1 MLKSA
6 SFACAVLLLGG
17 CALLDHDGPSGCD
30 GRQTRTANPNGSVLV
45 AAEPVASVSQPPE
58 PGASAPGRSPSA
70 ANAGCR

>member
-17 CALLDHDGPSGCD
+17 CALLDHDGPKGCD
-30 GRQTRTANPNGSVLV
+30 GRQTRNANPSGSVLV
-45 AAEPVASVSQPPE
+45 AAEPIASAFPPPA
-58 PGASAPGRSPSA
+58 PGASAPDRSPSA

>member
-17 CALLDHDGPSGCD
+17 CALLDHDGPKGCD
-30 GRQTRTANPNGSVLV
+30 GRQTRAANPNGSVLV
-45 AAEPVASVSQPPE
+45 AAEPIAGTFPPRA
-58 PGASAPGRSPSA
+58 PGASAPDRSPS

>member
-6 SFACAVLLLGG
+6 WFACAVILLGG
-17 CALLDHDGPSGCD
+17 CALLDHDGPKGCD

-45 AAEPVASVSQPPE
+45 AAEPVAGASQPPAG
-58 PGASAPGRSPSA
+58 GASAPDRSPSA